1 MKLLLDTQLLLWIAV
16 TPERLGDAARTLIED
31 RDNELVFSVVS
42 IWETAIKA
50 ALGRSD
56 FTANPRRIRQ
66 GLLERGYQELTVTGA
81 HALAVGELPPI
92 HRDPFDRLLVAQ
104 AYHEGLVLLTTD
116 RVLAD
121 YPTNIRLV

>member
-56 FTANPRRIRQ
+56 FT
-66 GLLERGYQELTVTGA
+66 VSSW
-81 HALAVGELPPI
+81 
-92 HRDPFDRLLVAQ
+92 
-104 AYHEGLVLLTTD
+104 
-116 RVLAD
+116 
-121 YPTNIRLV
+121 